1 MTGLVPSVKITQLTE
16 DPMTT
21 KPARVF
27 AATCLVVTA
36 LLSAISVLTQPEFS
50 SDPAD
55 RLAAMDAAG
64 AAGVVSLLTFVLAQ
78 LPFMVAVVAIALLA
92 RSKAP
97 RLAIAGGALAVVGG
111 FGHAVFGGIGLAY
124 LAMSSDVANRPALAE
139 VVTTVESGPAVIFMA
154 AGMLGTV
161 LGLVLLGIALFRSRV
176 VPRWIPVALWMFIVT
191 EFVLTN
197 VSEWA
202 SPAAGLLYVAAF
214 TGIAVQ
220 LVRGDD
226 ASRELEDEL
235 VPASSVGS

>member
-1 MTGLVPSVKITQLTE
+1 
-16 DPMTT
+16 MTT
-21 KPARVF
+21 TPARLF

-50 SDPAD
+50 ADPAD

-78 LPFMVAVVAIALLA
+78 LPFMVAAVAIAVMA
-92 RSKAP
+92 RGRSP

-124 LAMSSDVANRPALAE
+124 LAMSGDSANRAALAD
-139 VVTTVESGPAVIFMA
+139 VVTRVESGLAVIFMA
-154 AGMLGTV
+154 AGLLGTV
-161 LGLVLLGIALFRSRV
+161 IGLVLLGIALFRSRV
-176 VPRWIPVALWMFIVT
+176 VPRWIPVALWLFIVT

-220 LVRGDD
+220 LVRGADS
-226 ASRELEDEL
+226 SRELDDEFA
-235 VPASSVGS
+235 PAASVGS